1 MKRTLQ
7 RLWMRLVRTLG
18 YPGLAGLAL
27 LVPALALAAWLPRL
41 QRDSMDATA
50 ALAIKARAAAR
61 RLQASPRALS
71 DGDVT
76 REFVAS
82 FPLLEQ
88 NAADLDAILVAASHH
103 HVALLKGEYQLKVDP
118 SAPFMTYTAT
128 FPIRDNYATLK
139 DFSADVLT
147 ALPHVSM
154 DELRMTR
161 DAAGSASLDA
171 IVRFTF
177 FYRSP

>member
-1 MKRTLQ
+1 MKQAFRRVWV
-7 RLWMRLVRTLG
+7 RLLRTLG
-18 YPGLAGLAL
+18 YPGLVGLGL
-27 LVPALALAAWLPRL
+27 LVPALALAAWLPHL
-41 QRDSMDATA
+41 QQDTGSVTA
-50 ALAIKARAAAR
+50 SLANQARAAAQ
-61 RLQASPRALS
+61 RLQASPRAPS
-71 DGDVT
+71 DGEIT

-88 NAADLDAILVAASHH
+88 NAADLETILTAARLHQ
-103 HVALLKGEYQLKVDP
+103 VMLLKGEYQLKAEP
-118 SAPFMTYTAT
+118 NAPFMAYTAT
-128 FPIRDNYATLK
+128 FPIHSDYATVK

-161 DAAGSASLDA
+161 DAAGSTSLDA
-171 IVRFTF
+171 VVRFTF